1 LKPAPLNRNQL
12 NRMMTET
19 SFNATLGFKV
29 ARVWKDG
36 ITMQAE
42 VKPELTNIFG
52 TLHGGV
58 TSTLVDAAAGVA
70 LFGQLGGQRPVT
82 TVELKVNYLNPAGSG
97 AVRARS
103 RIIKLGK
110 TLAVIGVDVHDAHG
124 RAVATG
130 LVTYMLL

>member
-1 LKPAPLNRNQL
+1 
-12 NRMMTET
+12 MMTET

-29 ARVWKDG
+29 VRVWQDG
-36 ITMQAE
+36 ITMEVE

-58 TSTLVDAAAGVA
+58 TATLVDAAAGVA

-82 TVELKVNYLNPAGSG
+82 TVEMKVSYLNPAGAG
-97 AVRARS
+97 KVRARS
-103 RIIKLGK
+103 KFVKLGK
-110 TLAVIGVDVHDAHG
+110 TLAVIAVDVHDAHG